1 MEGIRV
7 EMECRVR
14 RVCLALYPVSSL
26 FPYSLRSQSHLY
38 CITDITFHP
47 NCLREENSRV
57 YLILYGA

>member
-14 RVCLALYPVSSL
+14 RVCLTLYPVSSL
-26 FPYSLRSQSHLY
+26 FPYSLRSQSHLH
-38 CITDITFHP
+38 CITDIALLS

>member
-14 RVCLALYPVSSL
+14 RVCLTLYPVFSL
-26 FPYSLRSQSHLY
+26 FPYPLRSQSHLH
-38 CITDITFHP
+38 CITDIVLYP
-47 NCLREENSRV
+47 NCVREENSRV